1 MYLKVDIKLHD
12 ENYPPFFTNQKILD
26 DINTKLRAELVDKI
40 RDLQVIEHPDPHKL
54 TEIQTEVIIIVD
66 PKSFFEKMKY
76 LHDQRLPVKF
86 FMDKVLEYV
95 SHEKV

>member
-1 MYLKVDIKLHD
+1 MYLKVDIKIQD
-12 ENYPPFFTNQKILD
+12 EQIQPFFTDQEILD
-26 DINTKLRAELVDKI
+26 KINSKLRAELVDKI

-54 TEIQTEVIIIVD
+54 TEIQTEVVIIVD
-66 PKSFFEKMKY
+66 PKSFFDKLKE

-86 FMDKVLEYV
+86 FMDRVLEYV

>member
-1 MYLKVDIKLHD
+1 MILVFAKNGEMAYRFMSDKLK
-12 ENYPPFFTNQKILD
+12 E
-26 DINTKLRAELVDKI
+26 
-40 RDLQVIEHPDPHKL
+40 
-54 TEIQTEVIIIVD
+54 
-66 PKSFFEKMKY
+66 